1 MATGKAFIFSAPS
14 GSGKT
19 TIVKHLLKTNNNLEF
34 SISACTR
41 DKRGRNEKNGQ
52 DYYFLT
58 TEEFKQKI
66 DNDEFIEWEEVYPGN
81 FYGTLKS
88 EIERIWQSGKSVI
101 FDVDVKGGLSLKNYF
116 KDQAL
121 AVFVK
126 VPSLEVLNERLSSR
140 ASETPE
146 SLSQRLYKA
155 RFELEFEDKFDLTI
169 LNNKLE
175 TSLSE
180 AQQAVDDFLT
190 SEK

>member
-19 TIVKHLLKTNNNLEF
+19 TIVKHLLKTNTNLEF

-41 DKRGRNEKNGQ
+41 DKRGRNEKNGK
-52 DYYFLT
+52 DYYFLS
-58 TEEFKQKI
+58 TEEFKHKI

-101 FDVDVKGGLSLKNYF
+101 FDVDVKGGLSLKKYF
-116 KDQAL
+116 KEKAL

-126 VPSLEVLNERLSSR
+126 VPTIEVLRERLSSR
-140 ASETPE
+140 ASESPE
-146 SLSQRLYKA
+146 SLSQRIYKA

-175 TSLSE
+175 TSLAT
-180 AQQAVDDFLT
+180 AQQAVDDFLNNL
-190 SEK
+190 K

>member
-41 DKRGRNEKNGQ
+41 DKRGRKEENGK

-58 TEEFKQKI
+58 PEEFKHKI

-88 EIERIWQSGKSVI
+88 EIERIWQSGKNVI
-101 FDVDVKGGLSLKNYF
+101 FDVDVKGGLSLKKYF
-116 KDQAL
+116 KEKAL

-126 VPSLEVLNERLSSR
+126 VPSLEVLSERLSSR
-140 ASETPE
+140 ASESPE

-175 TSLSE
+175 TSLKA

-190 SEK
+190 N